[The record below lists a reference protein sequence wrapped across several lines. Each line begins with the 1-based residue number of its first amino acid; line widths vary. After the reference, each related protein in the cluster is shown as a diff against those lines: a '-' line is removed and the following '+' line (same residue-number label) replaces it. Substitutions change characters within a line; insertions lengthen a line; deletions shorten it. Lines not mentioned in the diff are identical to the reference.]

1 MNCTFGLRIQFIL
14 KSILIDDNLETSTV
28 VTGRPLPWWWGMEG
42 GEADFQT

>member
-1 MNCTFGLRIQFIL
+1 MHFWAENLVIL